1 MAVMTVNGLIDK
13 QDLGVTLPHE
23 HLFVDLSFVYMDPQ
37 EPAKKKYATQDIFMK
52 DLHLLKYNPGL
63 IRSNLVLDDET
74 TITTE
79 LWKFKEAGGVSV
91 VEQSSR
97 GAGRREK
104 EIRDISL
111 KTGVHIILGGGFYL
125 EGSLPDSIT
134 GSTEDDLADTVIDE
148 IQTGIGDTGIRP
160 GIIGE
165 IGIGPVIGEW
175 EQKLLKVAARA
186 QKETGRALSIH
197 VQAVPTLED
206 FSGELNGIEV
216 LRYLENQG
224 ADISR
229 VVICHTDAK
238 INLEY
243 LRKIVEIGAYAEL
256 DHFGKEY
263 YFSNTGFLM
272 ARDLDRV
279 LAIKELIDS
288 GLAERILMS
297 QDICLKTDLI
307 TYGGFGY
314 AHILNNIIPAM
325 KLKGI
330 SPQAIHTIMVENP
343 KTLLD
348 VQEAFL

>member
-1 MAVMTVNGLIDK
+1 MAVVTVNGLVDK
-13 QDLGVTLPHE
+13 EDLGVTLPHE
-23 HLFVDLSFVYMDPQ
+23 HLFVDLSFVYANPQ
-37 EPAKKKYATQDIFMK
+37 EAEKKKYATQDISMS

-63 IRSNLVLDDET
+63 IKSNLILDEEA

-79 LWKFKEAGGVSV
+79 LARFKAAGGVSV
-91 VEQSSR
+91 VEQSSQ

-104 EIRDISL
+104 AIRDISL
-111 KTGVHIILGGGFYL
+111 KTGVQIISGGGFYMK
-125 EGSLPDSIT
+125 ESLPDSIT
-134 GSTEDDLADTVIDE
+134 GSTERSLAEAAIKE
-148 IQTGIGDTGIRP
+148 IQSGIGDTGIRP

-175 EQKLLKVAARA
+175 EQKILRVAARA
-186 QKETGRALSIH
+186 QKETGRPLSIH
-197 VQAVPTLED
+197 VQAVPTLKD

-216 LRYLENQG
+216 LRQLENQG

-243 LRKIVEIGAYAEL
+243 IKKIVEIGAYAEL

-263 YFSNTGFLM
+263 YFSDTGFLM
-272 ARDLDRV
+272 DRDMDRV

-288 GLAERILMS
+288 GLAGRILMS
-297 QDICLKTDLI
+297 QDVCLKTDLI

-314 AHILNNIIPAM
+314 AHILNNIVPAM

-330 SPQAIHTIMVENP
+330 SQEAIHIIMVDNP

-348 VQEAFL
+348 VEEAFL